1 MQGFD
6 LISALWCLFGI
17 VWLIGWMCTKRTQQ
31 RQPFARRLMYGFP
44 IVIGWY
50 FLSTNRAIFPWA
62 QSRVLPRTTVLESIA
77 VALTA
82 AGIALA
88 MWARFYLGQNWSSA
102 VSIKV
107 DHTLIRSGPY
117 RFVRHP
123 IYSGLLVAITG
134 TALARGRPIGVITI
148 AMFWLA
154 FRIKMQLEE
163 EFMRKTFGPE
173 YDQYASSTGALVP
186 KL

>member
-1 MQGFD
+1 MRGFD
-6 LISALWCLFGI
+6 PISGLWMVFGI
-17 VWLIGWMCTKRTQQ
+17 VWLIGWMRTKRTQQ
-31 RQPFARRLMYGFP
+31 RQPFARRMQYAIP
-44 IVIGWY
+44 IMVGWY
-50 FLSTNRAIFPWA
+50 LLSTNRAIFPWA

-88 MWARFYLGQNWSSA
+88 IWARFYLGQNWSSA

-123 IYSGLLVAITG
+123 IYSGLLLAVAG
-134 TALARGRPIGVITI
+134 TALARGRPIGVITV

-163 EFMRKTFGPE
+163 EFMRKTFGTE
-173 YDQYASSTGALVP
+173 YEQYASSTGALIP
-186 KL
+186 KV